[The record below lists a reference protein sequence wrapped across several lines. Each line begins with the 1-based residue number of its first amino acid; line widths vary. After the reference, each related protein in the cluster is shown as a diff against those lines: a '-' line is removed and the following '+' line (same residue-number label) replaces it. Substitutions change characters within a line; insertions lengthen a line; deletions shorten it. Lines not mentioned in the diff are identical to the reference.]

1 MPVTG
6 YTLRQGRVPLLLSL
20 PHDGTALPPGVSARL
35 TDSARAL
42 PDTDWF
48 VSRLYAFASELGA
61 SVLTPHWS
69 RYVVDLNRP
78 PDGASLYPGRF
89 ETGICPLRTFAGEP
103 IYRDDAVPAVAEIAA
118 RVETFWQPYHAAL
131 AAELERLRAAHD
143 HVLLW
148 DGHSIR
154 GELPQLFTGALPDLN
169 LGTADGAS
177 CGSGVAMAL
186 AHALGAQSAYTF
198 AINGRFKGGYITRH
212 YGRPEQGIHA
222 VQLELAQRS
231 YLDEAT
237 AHWDAARATAMQG
250 LLRRLLET
258 GLAAL

>member
-1 MPVTG
+1 MSG
-6 YTLRQGRVPLLLSL
+6 FSLQRGSVPLLVSL
-20 PHDGTALPPGVSARL
+20 PHDGTELPAVLAARM
-35 TDSARAL
+35 TPAARAL

-48 VSRLYAFASELGA
+48 VSRLYAIARELGA
-61 SVLTPHWS
+61 SVLKPSWS

-78 PDGASLYPGRF
+78 PDGAALYPGRF

-103 IYRDDAVPAVAEIAA
+103 IYGAGNDPDTAEIAA
-118 RVETFWQPYHAAL
+118 RVAQYWQPYHAAL
-131 AAELERLRAAHD
+131 AAELERLQAAHGR
-143 HVLLW
+143 VLLW

-154 GELPQLFTGALPDLN
+154 GELPQLFPGALPDLN

-177 CGSGVAMAL
+177 CGSGLALAL
-186 AHALGAQSAYTF
+186 AHTLAAQSAYTF
-198 AINGRFKGGYITRH
+198 VINGRFKGGYITRH
-212 YGRPEQGIHA
+212 YGRPDQGIHA
-222 VQLELAQRS
+222 VQLELAQRT

-237 AHWDAARATAMQG
+237 AHWDAVRATALQG

>member
-1 MPVTG
+1 MSG
-6 YTLRQGRVPLLLSL
+6 FSLQRGSVPLLVSL
-20 PHDGTALPPGVSARL
+20 PHDGTELPAALAARMTSA
-35 TDSARAL
+35 ARAL

-48 VSRLYAFASELGA
+48 VSRLYAVARELGA
-61 SVLTPHWS
+61 SVLKPSWS

-78 PDGASLYPGRF
+78 PDGAALYPGRF

-103 IYRDDAVPAVAEIAA
+103 IYGAGNDPDTAEIAA
-118 RVETFWQPYHAAL
+118 RVAQYWQPYHAAL
-131 AAELERLRAAHD
+131 AAELERLQAAHGR
-143 HVLLW
+143 VLLW

-154 GELPQLFTGALPDLN
+154 GELPQLFPGALPDLN

-177 CGSGVAMAL
+177 CGSGLALAL
-186 AHALGAQSAYTF
+186 AHTLAAQSAYTF
-198 AINGRFKGGYITRH
+198 VINGRFKGGYITRH
-212 YGRPEQGIHA
+212 YGRPDQGIHA
-222 VQLELAQRS
+222 VQLELAQRT

-237 AHWDAARATAMQG
+237 AHWDAARATALQG

>member
-1 MPVTG
+1 MSG
-6 YTLRQGRVPLLLSL
+6 FSLQRGSVPLLVSL
-20 PHDGTALPPGVSARL
+20 PHDGTELPAVLAARM
-35 TDSARAL
+35 TPAARAL

-48 VSRLYAFASELGA
+48 VSRLYAIARELGA
-61 SVLTPHWS
+61 SVLKPAWS

-78 PDGASLYPGRF
+78 PDGAALYPGRF

-103 IYRDDAVPAVAEIAA
+103 IYGAGNEPDTAEIAA
-118 RVETFWQPYHAAL
+118 RVAQYWQPYHAAL
-131 AAELERLRAAHD
+131 AVELERLQAAHGR
-143 HVLLW
+143 VLLW

-154 GELPQLFTGALPDLN
+154 GELPQLFPGALPDLN

-177 CGSGVAMAL
+177 CGSGLALAL
-186 AHALGAQSAYTF
+186 AHTLGAQSAYAF
-198 AINGRFKGGYITRH
+198 VINGRFKGGYITRH
-212 YGRPEQGIHA
+212 YGRPDQGIHA
-222 VQLELAQRS
+222 VQLELAQRT

-237 AHWDAARATAMQG
+237 AHWDAARATALQG

>member
-1 MPVTG
+1 MSG
-6 YTLRQGRVPLLLSL
+6 FSLQRGSVPLLVSL
-20 PHDGTALPPGVSARL
+20 PHDGTELPAALAARM
-35 TDSARAL
+35 TPAARAL

-48 VSRLYAFASELGA
+48 VSRLYAVARELGA
-61 SVLTPHWS
+61 SVLKPSWS

-78 PDGASLYPGRF
+78 PDGAALYPGRF

-103 IYRDDAVPAVAEIAA
+103 IYGAGNDPDTAEIAA
-118 RVETFWQPYHAAL
+118 RVAQYWQPYHAAL
-131 AAELERLRAAHD
+131 AAELERLQAAHGR
-143 HVLLW
+143 VLLW

-154 GELPQLFTGALPDLN
+154 GELPQLFPGALPDLN

-177 CGSGVAMAL
+177 CGSGLALAL
-186 AHALGAQSAYTF
+186 AHTLGAQSAYTF
-198 AINGRFKGGYITRH
+198 VINGRFKGGYITRH
-212 YGRPEQGIHA
+212 YGRPDQGIHA
-222 VQLELAQRS
+222 VQLELAQRT

-237 AHWDAARATAMQG
+237 AHWDAVRATALQG

>member
-1 MPVTG
+1 MSG
-6 YTLRQGRVPLLLSL
+6 FSLQRGSVPLLVSL
-20 PHDGTALPPGVSARL
+20 PHDGTELPAALAARM
-35 TDSARAL
+35 TPAARAL

-48 VSRLYAFASELGA
+48 VSRLYAIARELGA
-61 SVLTPHWS
+61 SVLKPSWS

-78 PDGASLYPGRF
+78 PDGAALYPGRF

-103 IYRDDAVPAVAEIAA
+103 IYGAGNDPDTAEIAA
-118 RVETFWQPYHAAL
+118 RVAQYWQPYHAAL
-131 AAELERLRAAHD
+131 AAELERLQAAHGR
-143 HVLLW
+143 VLLW

-154 GELPQLFTGALPDLN
+154 GELPQLFPGALPDLN

-177 CGSGVAMAL
+177 CGSGLALAL
-186 AHALGAQSAYTF
+186 AHTLAAQSAYTF
-198 AINGRFKGGYITRH
+198 VINGRFKGGYITRH
-212 YGRPEQGIHA
+212 YGRPDQGIHA
-222 VQLELAQRS
+222 VQLELAQRT

-237 AHWDAARATAMQG
+237 AHWDAVRATALQG

>member
-1 MPVTG
+1 MSG
-6 YTLRQGRVPLLLSL
+6 FSLQRGSVPLLVSL
-20 PHDGTALPPGVSARL
+20 PHDGTELPAVLAARM
-35 TDSARAL
+35 TPAARAL

-48 VSRLYAFASELGA
+48 VSRLYAIARELGA
-61 SVLTPHWS
+61 SVLKPSWS

-78 PDGASLYPGRF
+78 PDGAALYPGRF

-103 IYRDDAVPAVAEIAA
+103 IYGAGNDPDTAEIAA
-118 RVETFWQPYHAAL
+118 RVAQYWQPYHAAL
-131 AAELERLRAAHD
+131 AAELERLQAAHGR
-143 HVLLW
+143 VLLW

-154 GELPQLFTGALPDLN
+154 GELPQLFPGALPDLN

-177 CGSGVAMAL
+177 CGSGLALAL
-186 AHALGAQSAYTF
+186 AHTLAAQSAYTF
-198 AINGRFKGGYITRH
+198 VINGRFKGGYITRH
-212 YGRPEQGIHA
+212 YGRPDQGIHA
-222 VQLELAQRS
+222 VQLELAQRT

-237 AHWDAARATAMQG
+237 AHWDAARATALQG

>member
-1 MPVTG
+1 MSG
-6 YTLRQGRVPLLLSL
+6 FSLQRGSVPLLVSL
-20 PHDGTALPPGVSARL
+20 PHDGTELPAVLAARM
-35 TDSARAL
+35 TPAARAL

-48 VSRLYAFASELGA
+48 VSRLYAIARELGA
-61 SVLTPHWS
+61 SVLKPSWS

-78 PDGASLYPGRF
+78 PDGAALYPGRF

-103 IYRDDAVPAVAEIAA
+103 IYGAGNEPDTAEIAA
-118 RVETFWQPYHAAL
+118 RVAQYWQPYHAAL
-131 AAELERLRAAHD
+131 AVELERLQAAHGR
-143 HVLLW
+143 VLLW

-154 GELPQLFTGALPDLN
+154 GELPQLFPGALPDLN

-177 CGSGVAMAL
+177 CGSGLALAL
-186 AHALGAQSAYTF
+186 AHTLAAQSAYTF
-198 AINGRFKGGYITRH
+198 VINGRFKGGYITRH
-212 YGRPEQGIHA
+212 YGRPDQGIHA
-222 VQLELAQRS
+222 VQLELAQRT

-237 AHWDAARATAMQG
+237 AHWDAARATALQG

>member
-1 MPVTG
+1 MSG
-6 YTLRQGRVPLLLSL
+6 FSLQRGSVPLLVSL
-20 PHDGTALPPGVSARL
+20 PHDGTELPAVLAARM
-35 TDSARAL
+35 TPAARAL

-48 VSRLYAFASELGA
+48 VSRLYAIARELGA
-61 SVLTPHWS
+61 SVLKPAWS

-78 PDGASLYPGRF
+78 PDGAALYPGRF

-103 IYRDDAVPAVAEIAA
+103 IYGAGNDPDTAEIAA
-118 RVETFWQPYHAAL
+118 RVAQYWQPYHAAL
-131 AAELERLRAAHD
+131 AAELERLQAAHGR
-143 HVLLW
+143 VLLW

-154 GELPQLFTGALPDLN
+154 GELPQLFPGALPDLN

-177 CGSGVAMAL
+177 CGSGLALAL
-186 AHALGAQSAYTF
+186 AHTLAAQSAYTF
-198 AINGRFKGGYITRH
+198 VINGRFKGGYITRH
-212 YGRPEQGIHA
+212 YGRPDQGIHA
-222 VQLELAQRS
+222 VQLELAQRT

-237 AHWDAARATAMQG
+237 AHWDAARATALQG

>member
-1 MPVTG
+1 MSG
-6 YTLRQGRVPLLLSL
+6 FSLQRGSVPLLVSL
-20 PHDGTALPPGVSARL
+20 PHDGTELPAALAARM
-35 TDSARAL
+35 TPAARAL

-48 VSRLYAFASELGA
+48 VSRLYAIARELGA
-61 SVLTPHWS
+61 SVLKPSWS

-78 PDGASLYPGRF
+78 PDGAALYPGRF

-103 IYRDDAVPAVAEIAA
+103 IYGAGNDPDTAEIAA
-118 RVETFWQPYHAAL
+118 RVAQYWQPYHAAL
-131 AAELERLRAAHD
+131 AAELERLQAAHGR
-143 HVLLW
+143 VLLW

-154 GELPQLFTGALPDLN
+154 GELPQLFPGALPDLN

-177 CGSGVAMAL
+177 CGSGLALAL
-186 AHALGAQSAYTF
+186 AHTLAAQSAYTF
-198 AINGRFKGGYITRH
+198 VINGRFKGGYITRH
-212 YGRPEQGIHA
+212 YGRPDQGIHA
-222 VQLELAQRS
+222 VQLELAQRT

-237 AHWDAARATAMQG
+237 AHWDAARATALQG

>member
-1 MPVTG
+1 MSG
-6 YTLRQGRVPLLLSL
+6 FSLQRGSVPLLVSL
-20 PHDGTALPPGVSARL
+20 PHDGTELPAALAARM
-35 TDSARAL
+35 TPAARAL

-48 VSRLYAFASELGA
+48 VSRLYAVARELGA
-61 SVLTPHWS
+61 SVLKPSWS

-78 PDGASLYPGRF
+78 PDGAALYPGRF

-103 IYRDDAVPAVAEIAA
+103 IYGAGNDPDTAEIAA
-118 RVETFWQPYHAAL
+118 RVAQYWQPYHAAL
-131 AAELERLRAAHD
+131 AAELERLQAAHGR
-143 HVLLW
+143 VLLW

-154 GELPQLFTGALPDLN
+154 GELPQLFPGALPDLN

-177 CGSGVAMAL
+177 CGSGLALAL
-186 AHALGAQSAYTF
+186 AHTLAAQSAYTF
-198 AINGRFKGGYITRH
+198 VINGRFKGGYITRH
-212 YGRPEQGIHA
+212 YGRPDQGIHA
-222 VQLELAQRS
+222 VQLELAQRT

-237 AHWDAARATAMQG
+237 AHWDAARATALQG